1 MNKNAPVLQV
11 KDIGP
16 EPILDPKAASDVYRT
31 RRMAVRRLLRNKMAI
46 LGATIVSI
54 SVFCAVAAPVLA
66 PYEPVSMDLA
76 ATFSPPTREHVL
88 GTDSFGRD
96 VLSRV
101 IYGTRV
107 SLVIAL
113 ASIGWAAAVGIPIGL
128 IAGYSGGQLGNVLM
142 RLMDAFLSFPPLLL
156 AIAISGTLGG
166 GQATVVF
173 ALGMIW
179 VPGFARLVRGSTLSV
194 RAEPFV
200 TAALGYGAS
209 SARILWRHIIPNL
222 VGIIIV
228 EATLGFSHVIISEAT
243 LSFLGIGVPPPA
255 PSWGRDLN
263 DGRAY
268 MRDAWWLVIV
278 PALTIII
285 NVLAINFLGD
295 GLRDALDPRTGE

>member
-1 MNKNAPVLQV
+1 LPAEDN
-11 KDIGP
+11 GP
-16 EPILDPKAASDVYRT
+16 EQILDSKPAREQYRT
-31 RRMAVRRLLRNKMAI
+31 RRLAVRRLLQNRMAI
-46 LGATIVSI
+46 LGAAILLLSI
-54 SVFCAVAAPVLA
+54 LCAIAAPVLA
-66 PYEPVSMDLA
+66 PYEPISMDLS
-76 ATFSPPTREHVL
+76 ATFSPPTREHIL

-96 VLSRV
+96 MLSRV

-107 SLVIAL
+107 SLIIAL
-113 ASIGWAAAVGIPIGL
+113 ASIGWAALVGIPIGL
-128 IAGYSGGQLGNVLM
+128 IAGYFGGPLGNVLM

-166 GQATVVF
+166 GQATVIF

-179 VPGFARLVRGSTLSV
+179 VPGFARLVRGSALSV
-194 RAEPFV
+194 REEPFV

-209 SARILWRHIIPNL
+209 SARILWRHVIPNL

-228 EATLGFSHVIISEAT
+228 EGTLGFSHVIISEAT

-268 MRDAWWLVIV
+268 MQDAWWLVVV
-278 PALTIII
+278 PSLTIIV

-295 GLRDALDPRTGE
+295 GLRDALDPRTRKGE